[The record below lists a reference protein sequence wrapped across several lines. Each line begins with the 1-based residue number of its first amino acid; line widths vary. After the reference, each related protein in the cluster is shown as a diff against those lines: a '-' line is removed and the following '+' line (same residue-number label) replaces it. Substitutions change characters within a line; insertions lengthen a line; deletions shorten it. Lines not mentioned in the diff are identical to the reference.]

1 MLILSL
7 SKMLYKNGTGFLDIL
22 YRKHQNRTICIYRKS
37 EEEINMFMSS
47 KCCFICVW
55 REQKNIHGYL
65 LNTNPNVAGIG
76 NKKNISYARSKC
88 SFICVR
94 GAGGRGGKLPQLQMK
109 MSVCSVRGCV
119 ILLQTAFPMR
129 YLPLPFSGI

>member
-109 MSVCSVRGCV
+109 MSVCSVPSVRNLTLDC
-119 ILLQTAFPMR
+119 ISNKI
-129 YLPLPFSGI
+129 YPLPDLS